1 MVGIFNQESVNQYV
15 ELVAEDGEVT
25 MEKFSCILSFVLG
38 LISEIPKKGNVSV
51 QEKEKNCI
59 IF

>member
-1 MVGIFNQESVNQYV
+1 MVGIFNQESVNQYI

-25 MEKFSCILSFVLG
+25 MEKFSCILSFFLG
-38 LISEIPKKGNVSV
+38 LISEIPKKGNVSI